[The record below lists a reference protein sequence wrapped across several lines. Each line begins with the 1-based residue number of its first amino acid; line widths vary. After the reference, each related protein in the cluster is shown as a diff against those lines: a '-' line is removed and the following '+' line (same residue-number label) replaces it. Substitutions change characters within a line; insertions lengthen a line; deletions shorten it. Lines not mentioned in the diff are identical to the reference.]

1 VNDVTAAS
9 GPGDIPIGTG
19 LFGPVLHNGPV
30 AGLTDDAAWLRA
42 MLAFEAA
49 LADAQ
54 AEAGLA
60 TDDEA
65 AAVRRACRAERFD
78 VGELGRA
85 ARADG
90 NPVPALVHRLVELVG
105 SDGAAPDGAR
115 SLVHRG
121 ATSQDVLDTAAML
134 LAATA
139 LDAIGA
145 DLRRAVT
152 AAVSLAE
159 AGRDLPMAGR
169 TLGVQAAPITF
180 GFKAVSWALGLVRA
194 GRGLDRVRRE
204 VPAVQLGGAVGT
216 LSVLGD
222 AGPAV
227 VAAVARRLG
236 LAEPALAWHTE
247 RTRIG
252 ELAGALAVVAGSVAK
267 IAGDVVL
274 LSQSEVAEVRDT
286 APARGGSSAMPHKRN
301 PVAAVSARA
310 AAAAVTGPV
319 TVLLGSMAHEHERA
333 AGAWH
338 AEWLPLVEALRSA
351 GSAVAWLAD
360 CLEHLEPDPAAMAAN
375 LARDGG
381 LLQAETVAAGL
392 AAILGRP
399 AAQALVRTASDAARR
414 SSMTLRAALAGRP
427 ELAALVAAGT
437 VDEAALDRWCDPAAA
452 IDPAVAAAERALAE
466 VRRW

>member
-1 VNDVTAAS
+1 VT
-9 GPGDIPIGTG
+9 GPGDVPGGTG

-42 MLAFEAA
+42 MLAFEVA
-49 LADAQ
+49 LAEAQ
-54 AEAGLA
+54 AEAGSA
-60 TDDEA
+60 TEDEA
-65 AAVRRACRAERFD
+65 AAVRRACRAEHFD
-78 VGELGRA
+78 VDELGRA

-90 NPVPALVHRLVELVG
+90 NPVLALVHRIVELVDADEG
-105 SDGAAPDGAR
+105 GPDGAV

-134 LAATA
+134 IAAAA
-139 LDAIGA
+139 LDAVEA

-152 AAVSLAE
+152 AAVALAE
-159 AGRDLPMAGR
+159 AGREMPQAGR
-169 TLGVQAAPITF
+169 TLGVHAAPVTF
-180 GFKAVSWALGLVRA
+180 GFKAASWAVGLVRA

-204 VPAVQLGGAVGT
+204 VPTVQLGGAVGT
-216 LSVLGD
+216 LSVLG
-222 AGPAV
+222 AHGPAV
-227 VAAVARRLG
+227 VASLARRLG
-236 LAEPALAWHTE
+236 LAEPVVAWHTE

-252 ELAGALAVVAGSVAK
+252 ELAGALAVVAGAVAK
-267 IAGDVVL
+267 VAGDVVL
-274 LSQSEVAEVRDT
+274 LSQSEVGEVRDT
-286 APARGGSSAMPHKRN
+286 VAGRGGSSAMPHKRN
-301 PVAAVSARA
+301 PVAAVCARA

-360 CLEHLEPDPAAMAAN
+360 CLEHLEPDPEAMAAN
-375 LARDGG
+375 LARDGA

-392 AAILGRP
+392 AAVLGRP
-399 AAQALVRTASDAARR
+399 AAQALVRAASDDARRASVTLRVALAAR
-414 SSMTLRAALAGRP
+414 P
-427 ELAALVAAGT
+427 EVAALVAAGT
-437 VDEAALDRWCDPAAA
+437 VDEAALDRWCDPAAG
-452 IDPAVAAAERALAE
+452 IGPAVAAAERALAD